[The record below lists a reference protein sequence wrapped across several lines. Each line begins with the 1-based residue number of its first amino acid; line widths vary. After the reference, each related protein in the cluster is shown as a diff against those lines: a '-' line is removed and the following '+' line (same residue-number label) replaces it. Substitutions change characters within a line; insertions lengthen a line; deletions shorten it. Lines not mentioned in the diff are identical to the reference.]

1 MSNPSRPVEQTPAAP
16 PIAVGTTSPAP
27 SPPIH
32 TSSPAPSPPIHTS
45 SPAPSPPI
53 HTSSP
58 APSPA
63 HNHFY
68 ISSAPSSPYQEGT
81 EEAFDIAVA
90 LRSLQSRVHHLAPTA
105 NQINVLRNEEFEC
118 AERAFR
124 RPAFNPQSKL
134 DIVFID
140 EDGQG
145 EGAIDDG
152 GPTREFSLH
161 NNTYRLVGQMLAVCL
176 IHGGVSPHFFSK
188 RLFNQVCGLPPS
200 PATIEEVVD
209 HSLRAKLEKI
219 SSAVALQ
226 DARQAVNEAAEEL
239 AMMGALRHL
248 RSLDH
253 RGELMEAVLQFHCE
267 GRIYAALQQFKE
279 GLTSLGVLDEVTS
292 HPQDFEKVFLQDTT
306 TLKASDIVGV
316 FQARCRSLH
325 QIGGGWKPGPLY
337 SGKTG
342 SWRWKVDLLDQS
354 HWSRS

>member
-1 MSNPSRPVEQTPAAP
+1 MSNPSIPVEQTPAAP
-16 PIAVGTTSPAP
+16 PIAVGTTSPAPSPPIHTSSPAPSPPIHTSSPAPSPPIHTSSPAPSPPIHTSSPAPSPPIHTSSPAPSPPIHTSSPAPSPPIHTSSPAP

-152 GPTREFSLH
+152 GPTREFCRLLMQQLQEHQIFEGPLEARTLALDSVALH

-209 HSLRAKLEKI
+209 HSLRAKLEKASLEVI
-219 SSAVALQ
+219 THFTHLSLANKCSS
-226 DARQAVNEAAEEL
+226 
-239 AMMGALRHL
+239 
-248 RSLDH
+248 
-253 RGELMEAVLQFHCE
+253 
-267 GRIYAALQQFKE
+267 I
-279 GLTSLGVLDEVTS
+279 
-292 HPQDFEKVFLQDTT
+292 
-306 TLKASDIVGV
+306 
-316 FQARCRSLH
+316 
-325 QIGGGWKPGPLY
+325 W
-337 SGKTG
+337 
-342 SWRWKVDLLDQS
+342 
-354 HWSRS
+354 